1 MLNAADIEILRE
13 LGRQVHEIASLP
25 VQAEKRKLWRA
36 LNDLEMVRPMVMID
50 QIPWHE
56 MDIDGSLTC
65 RVQDEFWRGVECGLR
80 QQLYKWRYMPAD
92 MVVED
97 EICVPKAISDSGCG
111 LSVSQDV
118 VVTDERNSVVGH
130 AYHRQI
136 DTMDDI
142 AKLKTPVVT
151 HDEAESAR
159 RLSQAHEI
167 FDGIIPVR
175 LSGGVVWFGMWDR
188 LIELMGV
195 EQTMYDLVDRPE
207 FVHAVCERWT
217 QIELARLDQY
227 ERLNLLDAL
236 NTTMHCTHTYNSL
249 IPGPDFT
256 PGINRARDCWT
267 MGMAQIFVNVSP
279 AMHCEFDLEYAQRFY
294 KRFGLVNYGCCE
306 PLHNKID
313 DILRYIPNARKI
325 SVSPWANVDIAA
337 EHLGKR
343 AVLTRKPNPAFVS
356 SAGFNWEGARAEI
369 DATLRAAARNGCAVE
384 FVLKDLSSVGYKPQN
399 LFEWEKRTMEI
410 VTNC

>member
-151 HDEAESAR
+151 HDEA
-159 RLSQAHEI
+159 
-167 FDGIIPVR
+167 
-175 LSGGVVWFGMWDR
+175 
-188 LIELMGV
+188 
-195 EQTMYDLVDRPE
+195 
-207 FVHAVCERWT
+207 
-217 QIELARLDQY
+217 
-227 ERLNLLDAL
+227 
-236 NTTMHCTHTYNSL
+236 
-249 IPGPDFT
+249 
-256 PGINRARDCWT
+256 
-267 MGMAQIFVNVSP
+267 
-279 AMHCEFDLEYAQRFY
+279 
-294 KRFGLVNYGCCE
+294 
-306 PLHNKID
+306 
-313 DILRYIPNARKI
+313 
-325 SVSPWANVDIAA
+325 
-337 EHLGKR
+337 
-343 AVLTRKPNPAFVS
+343 
-356 SAGFNWEGARAEI
+356 
-369 DATLRAAARNGCAVE
+369 
-384 FVLKDLSSVGYKPQN
+384 
-399 LFEWEKRTMEI
+399 
-410 VTNC
+410 